1 MSLVSHD
8 GLVKLVEAGVI
19 TAELEDINSASIDL
33 TLGDEIMVE
42 RSHNI
47 DPSYVGQPTGLS
59 IVDISKKETL
69 DMKKITITE
78 DGYVINPG
86 EFILA
91 TTANIFN
98 LPDGTNI
105 NTMGNGLGYS
115 GEYKLKSSMA
125 RVGLEHLNAG
135 WADAGW
141 HGSQLTLELK
151 NMSQFHSLIIRAGM
165 KIGQFVVFE
174 HEAIPADKSYASV
187 GRYNGQDGVTAG
199 KGVE

>member
-1 MSLVSHD
+1 MSLVSYE
-8 GLVKLVEAGVI
+8 GLVELVKANVI

-42 RSHNI
+42 RRHVV
-47 DPSYVGQPTGLS
+47 DPSYVGQDTGFPV
-59 IVDISKKETL
+59 IDISQKETL
-69 DMKKITITE
+69 RMDKITIPE
-78 DGYVINPG
+78 DGYVLLPG

-91 TTANIFN
+91 TTANVFN
-98 LPDGTNI
+98 LPDGTGI
-105 NTMGNGLGYS
+105 DIGTGMGYS

-141 HGSQLTLELK
+141 HGSHLTLELK
-151 NMSQFHSLIIRAGM
+151 NMSQYHGLKIRAGM

-174 HEAIPADKSYASV
+174 HEAIPKDRSYAAR
-187 GRYNGQDGVTAG
+187 GRYNKQNGVTAG

>member
-1 MSLVSHD
+1 MSLVAFEQ
-8 GLVKLVEAGVI
+8 LVKLVEKGVV
-19 TAELEDINSASIDL
+19 TAHFDDINSASIDL

-42 RSHNI
+42 RWH
-47 DPSYVGQPTGLS
+47 DPQDMP
-59 IVDISKKETL
+59 IIDISKKETL
-69 DMKKITITE
+69 DMRKVTIPE
-78 DGYVINPG
+78 EGYILKPG

-91 TTANIFN
+91 TTVNVFN
-98 LPDGTNI
+98 LPDGTGI
-105 NTMGNGLGYS
+105 DLGDGVAYS

-141 HGSQLTLELK
+141 HGSNLTLELK
-151 NMSQFHSLIIRAGM
+151 NLTQYHGLKLRAGM
-165 KIGQFVVFE
+165 KIGQFVMFS
-174 HEAIPADKSYASV
+174 HEAIPKDRSYASR